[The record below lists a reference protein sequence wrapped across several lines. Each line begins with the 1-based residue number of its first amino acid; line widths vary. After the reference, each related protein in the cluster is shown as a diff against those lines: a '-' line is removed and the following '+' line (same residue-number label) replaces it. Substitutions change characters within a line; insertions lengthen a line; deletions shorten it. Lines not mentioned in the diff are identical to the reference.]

1 MLWPLAKWF
10 RSKIMA
16 LLLIAVAVHLAEPCH
31 KLEKNNYFLAKE
43 K

>member
-1 MLWPLAKWF
+1 MLWPLAKGF

-16 LLLIAVAVHLAEPCH
+16 LLLIAVAVHLAEPCPN
-31 KLEKNNYFLAKE
+31 LEKNNYFLAKE